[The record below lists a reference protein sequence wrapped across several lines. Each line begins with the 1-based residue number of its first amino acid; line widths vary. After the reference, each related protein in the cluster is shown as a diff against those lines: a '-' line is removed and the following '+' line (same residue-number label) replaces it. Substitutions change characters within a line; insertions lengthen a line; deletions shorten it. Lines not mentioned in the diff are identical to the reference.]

1 MHLYEIANG
10 IRSVLDAIDG
20 ELSDE
25 NCAALDALEMDFTT
39 KAENVAKYIR
49 GEEAEAVAYA
59 AEAKRLSEKAAA
71 RKNKAASMKLYLQQC
86 MTALGISSVKGEL
99 LKVSLQKNNPSVE
112 IVNYEHIP
120 VDYWV
125 QAEPSIDKKKL
136 LAALKA
142 GEEVRGASLKQSESI
157 RIR

>member
-1 MHLYEIANG
+1 MHLYEIANE
-10 IRSVLDAIDG
+10 IESVLSAIDG
-20 ELSDE
+20 ELSEE

-49 GEEAEAVAYA
+49 GEEAEAAAYA
-59 AEAKRLSEKAAA
+59 AEAKRLSEKASA
-71 RKNKAASMKLYLQQC
+71 RKHKAVSMKLYLQQC

-112 IVNYEHIP
+112 IVNDEYIP
-120 VDYWV
+120 AEYWV